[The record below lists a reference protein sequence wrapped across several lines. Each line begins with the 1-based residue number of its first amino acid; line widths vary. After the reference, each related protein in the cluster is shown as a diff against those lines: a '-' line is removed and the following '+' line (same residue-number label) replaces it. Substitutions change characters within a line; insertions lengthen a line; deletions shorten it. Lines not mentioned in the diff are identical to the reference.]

1 MKDQLPTLLALAQ
14 DSARRAGDL
23 LVERLNTDF
32 KICKKGRINL
42 VTEIDLQSEALIVG
56 GLREH
61 FPDHQIL
68 TEEQA
73 SRQTDSPFKW
83 IIDPLDGTTNYA
95 HGYPFF
101 CVSIALEL
109 AGEIVLGVVY
119 DPIADEMF
127 SALKGGGATLNGQAI
142 RVSAEPHLS
151 ESLLCTSFSYQQ
163 ADIRVNLRHFNPLIL
178 EARAIRRDGAAA
190 LDLCYVGCGRFDGFW
205 GISLNAWDVAAGLLI
220 NEEAGGRGSRFDGSP
235 TTIYDR
241 EILATNGR
249 IHGSMMALLESD
261 NHSRIGLWK

>member
-1 MKDQLPTLLALAQ
+1 MKEELLNLMALAQ
-14 DSARRAGDL
+14 DSARQAGNL

-32 KICKKGRINL
+32 KIRKKGPINL

-56 GLREH
+56 RIRKH
-61 FPDHQIL
+61 FPEHQIL

-73 SRQTDSPFKW
+73 SRRTASPFKW

-95 HGYPFF
+95 HGYRFF

-119 DPIADEMF
+119 DPITDEMF
-127 SALKGGGATLNGQAI
+127 SAIKGSGATLNGQVI
-142 RVSAEPHLS
+142 RVSAEPKLS

-163 ADIRVNLRHFNPLIL
+163 ADIRANLGYFNPLIL

-205 GISLNAWDVAAGLLI
+205 GIGLNAWDVAAGLLI
-220 NEEAGGRGSRFDGSP
+220 GEEAGGRVSRFDGSDS
-235 TTIYDR
+235 TIYDR

-249 IHGSMMALLESD
+249 IHGPMMKLLESEKQ
-261 NHSRIGLWK
+261 STIGL